1 MRSPVVENV
10 GTVNAKMFIYLGRTA
25 WNPAVRPSFVHTCS
39 LMSTLRLSHAPVNRL
54 LSTHLSIDDE
64 TAQYIYAH
72 ATMASI
78 VSRYNIKD
86 IKDALED
93 ARQRNPSKTFEGR
106 VSEAL
111 VSLGLW

>member
-1 MRSPVVENV
+1 MAH
-10 GTVNAKMFIYLGRTA
+10 TKYWLID
-25 WNPAVRPSFVHTCS
+25 PSK
-39 LMSTLRLSHAPVNRL
+39 RLCQYEIPGGGECRDRECEDI
-54 LSTHLSIDDE
+54 HLSRTPGVEPSDEE

-72 ATMASI
+72 ATMAPVLSQ
-78 VSRYNIKD
+78 YNIKD

-93 ARQRNPSKTFEGR
+93 ARQRNPSKNFEGR